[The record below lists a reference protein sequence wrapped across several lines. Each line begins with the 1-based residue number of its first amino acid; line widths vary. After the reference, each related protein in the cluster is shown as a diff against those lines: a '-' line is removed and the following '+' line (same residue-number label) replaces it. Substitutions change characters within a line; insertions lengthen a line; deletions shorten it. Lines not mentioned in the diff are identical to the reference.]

1 MIHNIIT
8 SISDRLDEY
17 VKNKLSLT
25 DDAVIIS
32 SIVDIKG
39 NVNQDIE
46 NKISVFL
53 LNIEEEKVT
62 KNVSSNI
69 PGARPP
75 VTMNLYLMFS
85 AYFSNFYYIESLQYI
100 SIVIEFFQNHN
111 YFDNLNTPLLSN
123 QIDKVYVEFNN
134 INMDEINKLWS
145 NIGANYVPSVA
156 YKIKHV
162 RFDGTQILENIPNI
176 SGRGLED

>member
-1 MIHNIIT
+1 MIHNIVT

-25 DDAVIIS
+25 EDAVIIS

-46 NKISVFL
+46 NKICVFL

-62 KNVSSNI
+62 KNVSSQI
-69 PGARPP
+69 PGVRNP
-75 VTMNLYLMFS
+75 VSMNLYLMFS
-85 AYFSNFYYIESLQYI
+85 AYFSNFNYLESLQYI

-111 YFDNLNTPLLSN
+111 YFDNLNTPMLSN
-123 QIDKVYVEFNN
+123 RVDKLYAEFNN
-134 INMDEINKLWS
+134 ISMDEINKLWS
-145 NIGANYVPSVA
+145 NIGANYVPSVS
-156 YKIKHV
+156 YKIKHA
-162 RFDGTQILENIPNI
+162 RFDGTELFENIPNI
-176 SGRGLED
+176 LGRNR

>member
-1 MIHNIIT
+1 MIHNIVT

-25 DDAVIIS
+25 EDAVIIS

-46 NKISVFL
+46 NKICVFL

-62 KNVSSNI
+62 KNVSSQI
-69 PGARPP
+69 PGVRNP

-85 AYFSNFYYIESLQYI
+85 AYFSNFNYLESLQYI

-111 YFDNLNTPLLSN
+111 YFDNLNTPMLSN
-123 QIDKVYVEFNN
+123 RVDKLYAEFNN
-134 INMDEINKLWS
+134 ISMDEINKLWS
-145 NIGANYVPSVA
+145 NIGANYVPSVS
-156 YKIKHV
+156 YKIKHA
-162 RFDGTQILENIPNI
+162 RFDGTELFENIPNI
-176 SGRGLED
+176 LGRTR

>member
-1 MIHNIIT
+1 MIHNIVT

-46 NKISVFL
+46 NKICVFL

-62 KNVSSNI
+62 KNVSSQI
-69 PGARPP
+69 PGVRNP
-75 VTMNLYLMFS
+75 VSMNLYLMFS
-85 AYFSNFYYIESLQYI
+85 AYFSNFNYLESLQYI

-111 YFDNLNTPLLSN
+111 YFDNLNTPMLSN
-123 QIDKVYVEFNN
+123 RVDKLYAEFNN
-134 INMDEINKLWS
+134 ISMDEINKLWS
-145 NIGANYVPSVA
+145 NIGANYVPSVS
-156 YKIKHV
+156 YKIKHA
-162 RFDGTQILENIPNI
+162 RFDGTELFENIPNI
-176 SGRGLED
+176 LGRNR

>member
-1 MIHNIIT
+1 MIHNLVT

-25 DDAVIIS
+25 EDAVIIS

-46 NKISVFL
+46 NKICVFL

-62 KNVSSNI
+62 KNVSSQI
-69 PGARPP
+69 PGVRNP
-75 VTMNLYLMFS
+75 VSMNLYLMFS
-85 AYFSNFYYIESLQYI
+85 AYFSNFNYLESLQYI

-111 YFDNLNTPLLSN
+111 YFDNLNTPMLSN
-123 QIDKVYVEFNN
+123 RVDKLYAEFNN
-134 INMDEINKLWS
+134 ISMDEINKLWS
-145 NIGANYVPSVA
+145 NIGANYVPSVS
-156 YKIKHV
+156 YKIKHA
-162 RFDGTQILENIPNI
+162 RFDGTELFENIPNI
-176 SGRGLED
+176 LGRNR

>member
-1 MIHNIIT
+1 MIHNIVT

-25 DDAVIIS
+25 DEAVIIS

-46 NKISVFL
+46 NKICVFL

-62 KNVSSNI
+62 KNVSSQI
-69 PGARPP
+69 PGVRNP

-85 AYFSNFYYIESLQYI
+85 AYFSNFNYLESLQYI

-111 YFDNLNTPLLSN
+111 YFDNLNTPMLSN
-123 QIDKVYVEFNN
+123 KVDRLYAEFNN

-145 NIGANYVPSVA
+145 NIGANYVPSVS
-156 YKIKHV
+156 YKIKHA
-162 RFDGTQILENIPNI
+162 RFDGTELFENIPNI
-176 SGRGLED
+176 LGRTR

>member
-1 MIHNIIT
+1 MIHNIVT

-25 DDAVIIS
+25 EDAVIIS

-46 NKISVFL
+46 NKICVFL

-62 KNVSSNI
+62 KNVSSQI
-69 PGARPP
+69 PGVRNP
-75 VTMNLYLMFS
+75 VSMNLYLVFS
-85 AYFSNFYYIESLQYI
+85 AYFSNFNYLESLQYI

-111 YFDNLNTPLLSN
+111 YFDNLNTPMLSN
-123 QIDKVYVEFNN
+123 RVDKLYAEFNN
-134 INMDEINKLWS
+134 ISMDEINKLWS
-145 NIGANYVPSVA
+145 NIGANYVPSVS
-156 YKIKHV
+156 YKIKHA
-162 RFDGTQILENIPNI
+162 RFDGTELFENIPNI
-176 SGRGLED
+176 LGRNR

>member
-1 MIHNIIT
+1 MIHNIVT

-25 DDAVIIS
+25 EDAVIIS

-46 NKISVFL
+46 NKICVFL

-62 KNVSSNI
+62 KNVSSQI
-69 PGARPP
+69 PGVRNP

-85 AYFSNFYYIESLQYI
+85 AYFSNFNYLESLQYI

-111 YFDNLNTPLLSN
+111 YFDNLNTPMLSN
-123 QIDKVYVEFNN
+123 RVDKLYAEFNN
-134 INMDEINKLWS
+134 ISMDEINKLWS
-145 NIGANYVPSVA
+145 NIGANYVPSVS
-156 YKIKHV
+156 YKIKHA
-162 RFDGTQILENIPNI
+162 RFDGTELFENIPNI
-176 SGRGLED
+176 LGRNR